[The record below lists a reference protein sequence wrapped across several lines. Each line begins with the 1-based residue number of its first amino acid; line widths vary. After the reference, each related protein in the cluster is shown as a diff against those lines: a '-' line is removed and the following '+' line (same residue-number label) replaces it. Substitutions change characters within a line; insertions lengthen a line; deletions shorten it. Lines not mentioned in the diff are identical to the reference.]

1 MVMTKRVFLV
11 SILLLL
17 VGLSGCLGESE
28 SGSSTQSVTQV
39 VALEIINDC
48 ENAEV
53 HIQSTTLANGSTMD
67 TIIGI
72 NVSVYHAI
80 YTPDVANLAFGYDL
94 NLNGSIDLYDN
105 STKGIN
111 NLSIPIT
118 EFESL
123 GENFFLTSIAA
134 IATNSGGITTK
145 VVHVSN
151 NCESLSGVNLAN
163 LNYILGDFSMYGFA
177 VTDAAG
183 TPTATGGEDLV
194 YVAMDAGD
202 DLSWATVIVQMS
214 AGGAYTECTNPDQ
227 TADTGCAVSDN
238 GDGKWAFGEE
248 ITVSEGSD
256 DICASAC
263 SVQVKVLDRASNKL
277 IYESTVT
284 SVA

>member
-1 MVMTKRVFLV
+1 MTKRVVLV
-11 SILLLL
+11 SVLLLL
-17 VGLSGCLGESE
+17 VGLSGCIGESE
-28 SGSSTQSVTQV
+28 SGTSTQSAIQV
-39 VALEIINDC
+39 VTLEIINDC

-53 HIQSTTLANGSTMD
+53 NVLSTTLANGSTMQ

-80 YTPDVANLAFGYDL
+80 YTPDAANLAFGYDL
-94 NLNGSIDLYDN
+94 DLDGNIDVFDN

-123 GENFFLTSIAA
+123 GEDFFLTSIGA
-134 IATNSGGITTK
+134 IATNSGGIATQI
-145 VVHVSN
+145 VHVSN
-151 NCESLSGVNLAN
+151 NCESLSGVNLAR
-163 LNYILGDFSMYGFA
+163 LNYISGDFSMYGFA

-183 TPTATGGEDLV
+183 TPTIAGGEEIV

-202 DLSWATVIVQMS
+202 DLSWATVIVQLS
-214 AGGAYTECTNPDQ
+214 DGGSYTECTNPDQ
-227 TADTGCAVSDN
+227 AADTGCAVSDN

-248 ITVSEGSD
+248 VTISEGSD
-256 DICASAC
+256 DICSTAC

>member
-1 MVMTKRVFLV
+1 MTKRVVLV
-11 SILLLL
+11 SVLLLL
-17 VGLSGCLGESE
+17 VGLSGCIGESE
-28 SGSSTQSVTQV
+28 SGTSTQSAIQV
-39 VALEIINDC
+39 VTLEIINDC

-67 TIIGI
+67 TILGI

-94 NLNGSIDLYDN
+94 DLDGNIDVFDN

-111 NLSIPIT
+111 NLSILIT

-123 GENFFLTSIAA
+123 GEDFFLTSIGA
-134 IATNSGGITTK
+134 IATNSGGIATQI
-145 VVHVSN
+145 VHVSN
-151 NCESLSGVNLAN
+151 NCESLSGVNLAG
-163 LNYILGDFSMYGFA
+163 LNYISGDFSMYGFA
-177 VTDAAG
+177 LTDAAG
-183 TPTATGGEDLV
+183 TPTATAGEEIV
-194 YVAMDAGD
+194 YVVMDAGD
-202 DLSWATVIVQMS
+202 DLSWATVIVQLS
-214 AGGAYTECTNPDQ
+214 DGGSYTECTNPDQ
-227 TADTGCAVSDN
+227 PADTGCAVSDN

-248 ITVSEGSD
+248 VTISEGSD
-256 DICASAC
+256 DICSTAC

>member
-1 MVMTKRVFLV
+1 MSKRVFLV

-17 VGLSGCLGESE
+17 VGLSGCIGESE
-28 SGSSTQSVTQV
+28 SSGSTQSPTQV

-53 HIQSTTLANGSTMD
+53 HVQSTTLVNGSTMD
-67 TIIGI
+67 TILGI

-80 YTPDVANLAFGYDL
+80 YTPDVSSLSFGYDL
-94 NLNGSIDLYDN
+94 NLDGSIDVFDN
-105 STKGIN
+105 TSKGIN

-118 EFESL
+118 QFESL
-123 GENFFLTSIAA
+123 GQSFFLTSIAA
-134 IATNSGGITTK
+134 IATNSGGIATQI
-145 VVHVSN
+145 VHVSN

-163 LNYILGDFSMYGFA
+163 LNYIHGDFSMYGFT
-177 VTDAAG
+177 VSDAQG
-183 TPTATGGEDLV
+183 TPTTDGGEDLV
-194 YVAMDAGD
+194 YVAMDAGE

-214 AGGAYTECTNPDQ
+214 AGGSYTECTNPDQ

-256 DICASAC
+256 SICDTAC

>member
-1 MVMTKRVFLV
+1 MTKRVLFV

-17 VGLSGCLGESE
+17 VGLSGCIGESE
-28 SGSSTQSVTQV
+28 SGSSTQSATQV
-39 VALEIINDC
+39 VTLEIINDC

-53 HIQSTTLANGSTMD
+53 HIQSTTLVNGSTMN
-67 TIIGI
+67 TILGI

-80 YTPDVANLAFGYDL
+80 YTTDVTTLSFGYDL
-94 NLNGSIDLYDN
+94 NLDGSIDLFDN

-123 GENFFLTSIAA
+123 GQNFFLTSIAA
-134 IATNSGGITTK
+134 IATNSGGIATQI
-145 VVHVSN
+145 VHVSN

-163 LNYILGDFSMYGFA
+163 LNYIHGDFSMYGFS
-177 VTDAAG
+177 VIDAAG
-183 TPTATGGEDLV
+183 SPTNAGGEEIV
-194 YVAMDAGD
+194 YIAMDAGN
-202 DLSWATVIVQMS
+202 DLSWDSVIVQLS
-214 AGGAYTECTNPDQ
+214 DGGSYTECTNPNQ
-227 TADTGCAVSDN
+227 AADTGCAVSDN

-248 ITVSEGSD
+248 VTISEGSD
-256 DICASAC
+256 DICDGAC

>member
-1 MVMTKRVFLV
+1 MTKRVLLV
-11 SILLLL
+11 SILLLI
-17 VGLSGCLGESE
+17 VGLSGCIGESE
-28 SGSSTQSVTQV
+28 SSGSTQSPTQV
-39 VALEIINDC
+39 VTLEIINDC

-53 HIQSTTLANGSTMD
+53 HVQSTTLANGSTMD
-67 TIIGI
+67 TILGI

-80 YTPDVANLAFGYDL
+80 YTPDVSSLAFGYDL
-94 NLNGSIDLYDN
+94 NLDGNIDIFDN
-105 STKGIN
+105 STRGMN
-111 NLSIPIT
+111 NLSIPIA
-118 EFESL
+118 EIAL
-123 GENFFLTSIAA
+123 NNGDFFLTSIAGV
-134 IATNSGGITTK
+134 ATVADGISTQ
-145 VVHVSN
+145 
-151 NCESLSGVNLAN
+151 L
-163 LNYILGDFSMYGFA
+163 A

-183 TPTATGGEDLV
+183 SPTATGGEDLV

-227 TADTGCAVSDN
+227 AADTGCAVSDN

-248 ITVSEGSD
+248 VTISEGSD
-256 DICASAC
+256 DICSSAC

>member
-1 MVMTKRVFLV
+1 MSKRVFLV

-17 VGLSGCLGESE
+17 VGLSGCIGESE
-28 SGSSTQSVTQV
+28 SSGSTQSTAQV
-39 VALEIINDC
+39 VTLEIINDC

-53 HIQSTTLANGSTMD
+53 HVQSTTLANGSTMD
-67 TIIGI
+67 TILGI

-80 YTPDVANLAFGYDL
+80 YTPDVSTLSFGYDL
-94 NLNGSIDLYDN
+94 NLDGSIDVFDN
-105 STKGIN
+105 TSKGIN

-123 GENFFLTSIAA
+123 GQSFFLTSIAA
-134 IATNSGGITTK
+134 LATNSGGIATQI
-145 VVHVSN
+145 VHVSN

-163 LNYILGDFSMYGFA
+163 LNYIHGDFSMYGFA

-183 TPTATGGEDLV
+183 TPTSDSGEEIV
-194 YVAMDAGD
+194 YIAMDAGE

-214 AGGAYTECTNPDQ
+214 DGGSYTECTNPDQ
-227 TADTGCAVSDN
+227 AADTGCAVSDN
-238 GDGKWAFGEE
+238 GDGKWSFGEE
-248 ITVSEGSD
+248 VTISEGSD
-256 DICASAC
+256 DICSTAC

>member
-1 MVMTKRVFLV
+1 MTKRVVLV
-11 SILLLL
+11 SVLLLL
-17 VGLSGCLGESE
+17 VGLSGCIGESE
-28 SGSSTQSVTQV
+28 SGTSTQSAIQV
-39 VALEIINDC
+39 VTLEIINDC

-53 HIQSTTLANGSTMD
+53 NILSTTLANGSTMQ

-80 YTPDVANLAFGYDL
+80 YTPDVSTLSFGYDL
-94 NLNGSIDLYDN
+94 NLDGSIDIYDN

-111 NLSIPIT
+111 NLSISIT

-123 GENFFLTSIAA
+123 GEDFFLTSIGA
-134 IATNSGGITTK
+134 IATNSGGIATQI
-145 VVHVSN
+145 VHVSN

-163 LNYILGDFSMYGFA
+163 LNYIHGDFSMYGFA
-177 VTDAAG
+177 ITDAAG
-183 TPTATGGEDLV
+183 TPTATAGEEIV

-202 DLSWATVIVQMS
+202 DLSWATVIVQLS
-214 AGGAYTECTNPDQ
+214 DGGSYTECTNPDQ
-227 TADTGCAVSDN
+227 AADTGCAVSDN

-248 ITVSEGSD
+248 VTISEGSD
-256 DICASAC
+256 DICSTAC

>member
-1 MVMTKRVFLV
+1 MTKRVVLV
-11 SILLLL
+11 SVLLLL
-17 VGLSGCLGESE
+17 VGLSGCIGESE
-28 SGSSTQSVTQV
+28 SGTSTQSAIQV
-39 VALEIINDC
+39 VRLEIINDC

-53 HIQSTTLANGSTMD
+53 NILSTTLANGSTMQ

-80 YTPDVANLAFGYDL
+80 YTPDVSTLSFGYDL
-94 NLNGSIDLYDN
+94 NLDGSIDIYDN

-111 NLSIPIT
+111 NLSISIT

-123 GENFFLTSIAA
+123 GEDFFLTSIGA
-134 IATNSGGITTK
+134 IATNSGGIATQI
-145 VVHVSN
+145 VHVSN
-151 NCESLSGVNLAN
+151 NCESLSGVNLAR
-163 LNYILGDFSMYGFA
+163 LNYISGDFSMYGFA

-183 TPTATGGEDLV
+183 TPTATAGEEIV
-194 YVAMDAGD
+194 YVVMDAGD
-202 DLSWATVIVQMS
+202 DLSWATVIVQLS
-214 AGGAYTECTNPDQ
+214 DGGSYTECTNPDQ
-227 TADTGCAVSDN
+227 AADTGCAVSDN

-248 ITVSEGSD
+248 VTISEGSD
-256 DICASAC
+256 SICDTAC